1 MIIWTPGI
9 LFNNTQKIY
18 NMSTRCNIHIIDYRT
33 NDNMWL
39 YHHHDGYPNGVG
51 KELTDFLAIPGN
63 RSLPPEGMLDTL
75 IYLYGDEYEV
85 TDGEHGDIDY
95 KYIIDIYEDKCIMTI
110 IEKKDDL
117 DIKIADFKY
126 PQENSG
132 SKKSWKVSDLKKMSA
147 SLEYLDKI
155 NLNELGICDNVP
167 DDANID
173 ESVLRDKII
182 EKIQDRLYSD
192 LAIELI

>member
-1 MIIWTPGI
+1 
-9 LFNNTQKIY
+9 
-18 NMSTRCNIHIIDYRT
+18 MSTRCNIHIIDYRT
-33 NDNMWL
+33 NDNLWL

-51 KELTDFLAIPGN
+51 KELTDFLAISGN
-63 RSLPPEGMLDTL
+63 RSLSPEGMLDTL

-126 PQENSG
+126 SQENSG

-147 SLEYLDKI
+147 NMEYLDKI
-155 NLNELGICDNVP
+155 NLNELGIFDNVP

-173 ESVLRDKII
+173 ENVLRDKII

-192 LAIELI
+192 LAIELIK